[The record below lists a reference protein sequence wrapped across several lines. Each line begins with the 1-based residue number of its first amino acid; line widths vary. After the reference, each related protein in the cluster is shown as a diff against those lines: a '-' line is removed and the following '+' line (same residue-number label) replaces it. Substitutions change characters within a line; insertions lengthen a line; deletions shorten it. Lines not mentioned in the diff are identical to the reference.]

1 MFFQKF
7 FFVLH
12 ILVVLFGFL
21 GCFLPKKYL
30 IYHLLLWPI
39 ILIQWLLNKNKC
51 VISQAEKFATESK
64 DNKIKYKH
72 FSTRLFNMI
81 GLDFDENKKEDRM
94 KIKNLNVILFSISW
108 LVSLYRLIY

>member
-30 IYHLLLWPI
+30 IY
-39 ILIQWLLNKNKC
+39 Q
-51 VISQAEKFATESK
+51 